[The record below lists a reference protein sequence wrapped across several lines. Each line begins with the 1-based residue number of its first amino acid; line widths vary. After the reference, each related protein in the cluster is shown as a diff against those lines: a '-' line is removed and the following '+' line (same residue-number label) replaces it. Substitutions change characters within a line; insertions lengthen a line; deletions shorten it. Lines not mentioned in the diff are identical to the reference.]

1 MFILAKLGIASPK
14 KMSAFR
20 KYALI
25 IILIIAAIIT
35 PSTDPFNMMV
45 VAVPLLVLYE
55 AGIIVSRLFAKRT
68 IEAPAAAA

>member
-1 MFILAKLGIASPK
+1 VASPK

-25 IILIIAAIIT
+25 IILVIAAIIT